1 MRPVTGNSNI
11 ANSRA
16 SRTANDFVS
25 NNTLLK
31 KMMVSRDAYDFPNIR
46 AQRQVVDEQINTTAD
61 FVKQTYTL
69 SKIEQENKLKRDTS
83 EKKCPGNILQATNG
97 PSSVSKSSR
106 AHKFNLPNR
115 KLPKLH
121 QASSQGLRFSNPDP
135 QSKVFHAM
143 KQRYNLKGIK
153 KTPGHTLK
161 MIHRRKLYSRV
172 PKKSREFPT
181 ED

>member
-1 MRPVTGNSNI
+1 MI
-11 ANSRA
+11 
-16 SRTANDFVS
+16 
-25 NNTLLK
+25 
-31 KMMVSRDAYDFPNIR
+31 
-46 AQRQVVDEQINTTAD
+46 
-61 FVKQTYTL
+61 
-69 SKIEQENKLKRDTS
+69 SKIEQENKLKRDTQ
-83 EKKCPGNILQATNG
+83 EKKCSGNILQSTNV

-106 AHKFNLPNR
+106 AHKSNLPNR

-172 PKKSREFPT
+172 TKLKKIQRISDKRLNRGKNRSHGIKIQPWWVAPYRQKIFQKKYT
-181 ED
+181 SIWISVKHISTMLWNLQV